1 MLWFC
6 GQGGNILRIFRGWT
20 GSGPTPP
27 RSACQ
32 RSASGTCHLRNVFIL
47 AQSLAGF
54 PPHSLR
60 AGRGGQER
68 EGEGHRGEPRGI
80 GNLVPQSMLCKE
92 NTPGPAK
99 ASCHTACHHPTWL
112 PKPLPPSHRKSH
124 FTPAGRGPGED
135 IPQTRP
141 PRCGAGSICV
151 QARHRA
157 WLQGCQCESPVRLG
171 TWPANSKPLKSACAF
186 IDHSLKAPAT
196 VSPGF
201 PC

>member
-27 RSACQ
+27 RPACQ

-54 PPHSLR
+54 PLHSLR

-68 EGEGHRGEPRGI
+68 EGEGHRREPRGI

-99 ASCHTACHHPTWL
+99 AGCHTACRHPTWL
-112 PKPLPPSHRKSH
+112 PKPLPPPHRKSH
-124 FTPAGRGPGED
+124 FTPAVHG
-135 IPQTRP
+135 
-141 PRCGAGSICV
+141 
-151 QARHRA
+151 
-157 WLQGCQCESPVRLG
+157 PVRTYLEAG
-171 TWPANSKPLKSACAF
+171 PRGVEWAPYVSVTLQSLVTRTPVQEPCEAGHLACQQ
-186 IDHSLKAPAT
+186 
-196 VSPGF
+196 
-201 PC
+201 